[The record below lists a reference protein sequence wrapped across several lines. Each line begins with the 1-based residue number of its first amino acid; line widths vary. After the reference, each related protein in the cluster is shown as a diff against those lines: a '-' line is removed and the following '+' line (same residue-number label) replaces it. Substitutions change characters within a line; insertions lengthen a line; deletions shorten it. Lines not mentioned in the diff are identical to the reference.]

1 MLRLLPWYF
10 NVKIVESQGENN
22 MEVREKL
29 IPVNIENE
37 MKSSFLD
44 YSMSVIVSRALPD
57 VRDGLKPVHRRILYT
72 LKDLN
77 LQPNRPYRKCA
88 KIAGDVSGNYHPH
101 GEAIVYPSLVRLAQS
116 FTMRYTLVNG
126 QGNFGSIDGDPPA
139 AMRYTEARMTPIC
152 QEMLADIEKET
163 VDFIPNYDNT
173 RTEPRV
179 LPSAIPNL
187 LINGSSGIAV
197 GMATN
202 IPPHNL
208 TEIVDGISAVIKNP
222 DITIK
227 SIMSI
232 LPGPDFPTGGFIH
245 GREGIVQAYKT
256 GRGIIQLRARIV
268 REQIPR
274 RKKIN
279 LVIKELPYQVNKS
292 NLLKSIADLV
302 KSKKIEGISDL
313 RDESDRDG
321 TRIVIELQKPEL
333 EGYILSNLYKHT
345 QLQQSFGIIL
355 LAVTEQQPQLFNLK
369 QMIEAFINHRQ
380 EVITRRTLYELRK
393 AEEKAH
399 ILEGFKKA
407 LDHLDKIIALIRASK
422 DPQTAKSSL
431 MKQFAFSEIQ
441 AQAILDMRL
450 QRLTRM
456 ERNKIIKEYQ
466 ETLKL
471 IKELE
476 AILADVNKVLN
487 IIMKDLERI
496 KEQYGDER
504 RTEIIE
510 KTRDIELEDT
520 VKEEDMVISCSI
532 SGYIKRTPL
541 RTYQKQKRGGK
552 GRIGM
557 SMKEEDFVDSLFV
570 APNKSYVLIF
580 TSQGKIHWLKVY
592 EIPEVGASG
601 RGKPIVNLI
610 NIDRDDKVASLVVV
624 KDFEED
630 AFITMCSSKGIIKK
644 TPLKD
649 FSHPQSRGI
658 IAMRLN
664 EGESLLDAK
673 LTDGNQTII
682 LGTNQGKASC
692 FKEKEVRSMQ
702 RNARGVIAMRLRKD
716 DYLIGM
722 AICRNY
728 GYLLTVTDKGYG
740 KRTSLAEY
748 ASHHRGGQGV
758 VNIRLKEKNDRV
770 VAIKWVQDEDEVMII
785 SQQGKIIRFRIKDL
799 RPYGRSTQG
808 MRLMDLGEGDSVVA
822 VAKLAE

>member
-1 MLRLLPWYF
+1 
-10 NVKIVESQGENN
+10 

-29 IPVNIENE
+29 IPVNIEEE

-101 GEAIVYPSLVRLAQS
+101 GEAIVYPSLVRLAQPFS
-116 FTMRYTLVNG
+116 MRYTLVEG

-163 VDFIPNYDNT
+163 VDFVPNYDNT

-208 TEIVDGISAVIKNP
+208 NETVDAIIAVIKSP
-222 DITIK
+222 DISIK
-227 SIMSI
+227 SLMKI

-245 GREGIVQAYKT
+245 GQEGIVQAYKT
-256 GRGIIQLRARIV
+256 GRGIIQLRARII
-268 REQIPR
+268 REQLPR
-274 RKKIN
+274 RKKTN
-279 LVIKELPYQVNKS
+279 LVVKELPYQVNKS
-292 NLLKSIADLV
+292 NLLKAIADLV

-321 TRIVIELQKPEL
+321 TRVVIELQKPEL

-355 LAVTEQQPQLFNLK
+355 LAVAEQQPQLFNLK
-369 QMIEAFINHRQ
+369 QMIEAFINHRK

-393 AEEKAH
+393 AEERAH

-476 AILADVNKVLN
+476 AILADINKVLK

-541 RTYQKQKRGGK
+541 RIYQKQKRGGK

-557 SMKEEDFVDSLFV
+557 SMKEEDIVDNLFI

-580 TSQGKIHWLKVY
+580 TKQGKIHWLKVY

-610 NIDRDDKVASLVVV
+610 NIDRDDMVASLVVV
-624 KDFEED
+624 RDFEEE
-630 AFITMCSSKGIIKK
+630 AFITMCSSQGVIKK
-644 TPLKD
+644 SPLRD

-664 EGESLLDAK
+664 EGETLLDAK
-673 LTDGNQTII
+673 LNESNQTII
-682 LGTNQGKASC
+682 LGTSQGKAIC
-692 FKEKEVRSMQ
+692 FNEKEVRSMQ
-702 RNARGVIAMRLRKD
+702 RNARGVIGIRLKKD
-716 DYLIGM
+716 DYLVGM

-728 GYLLTVTDKGYG
+728 GCLLTVTDKGYG

-748 ASHHRGGQGV
+748 SSHHRGGQGI
-758 VNIRLKEKNDRV
+758 VNIKLRRKDDGV
-770 VAIKWVQDEDEVMII
+770 VALKWVQDEDEVMLI

-808 MRLMDLGEGDSVVA
+808 MRLMDLGEGDFVVA

>member
-1 MLRLLPWYF
+1 
-10 NVKIVESQGENN
+10 

-29 IPVNIENE
+29 IPVNIETE

-152 QEMLADIEKET
+152 QEMLADIEKDT
-163 VDFIPNYDNT
+163 VDFVPNYDNT

-179 LPSAIPNL
+179 LPSSIPNL

-208 TEIVDGISAVIKNP
+208 TEIVDAIIAVIKNP
-222 DITIK
+222 DITLK
-227 SIMSI
+227 SIMNI

-245 GREGIVQAYKT
+245 GREGIVQAYET
-256 GRGIIQLRARIV
+256 GRGIIKLRARIV

-274 RKKIN
+274 RKKTN
-279 LVIKELPYQVNKS
+279 LVVKELPYQVNKS

-321 TRIVIELQKPEL
+321 TRIAIELHKPEL

-355 LAVTEQQPQLFNLK
+355 LAVAEQQPQLFNLK

-380 EVITRRTLYELRK
+380 QVITRRTLYELRK

-431 MKQFAFSEIQ
+431 IKQFAFSEIQ

-450 QRLTRM
+450 HRLTRM
-456 ERNKIIKEYQ
+456 ERNKIVKEYR

-471 IKELE
+471 IKDLE
-476 AILADVNKVLN
+476 AILADVNKVLK

-532 SGYIKRTPL
+532 SGYVKRTPL
-541 RTYQKQKRGGK
+541 RIYQKQKRGGK

-557 SMKEEDFVDSLFV
+557 SMKDEDFVDSLFV

-580 TSQGKIHWLKVY
+580 TNQGKIHWLKVY

-658 IAMRLN
+658 IAMRIN
-664 EGESLLDAK
+664 EGERLLDAK

-682 LGTNQGKASC
+682 LGTSQGRGGC

-702 RNARGVIAMRLRKD
+702 RNARGVIGIRLRKD

-758 VNIRLKEKNDRV
+758 VNIKLKEKNDRV

-785 SQQGKIIRFRIKDL
+785 SHQGKIIRFRIKDL

>member
-1 MLRLLPWYF
+1 
-10 NVKIVESQGENN
+10 

-29 IPVNIENE
+29 IPVNIEEE

-77 LQPNRPYRKCA
+77 LQHNRPFRKCA

-152 QEMLADIEKET
+152 QEMLVDIEKET

-208 TEIVDGISAVIKNP
+208 NETVDAIIAVIKKP
-222 DITIK
+222 DISIK
-227 SIMSI
+227 SLMSI

-256 GRGIIQLRARIV
+256 GRGIIKLRARII

-274 RKKIN
+274 RKRAN
-279 LVIKELPYQVNKS
+279 LVVKELPYQVNKS

-333 EGYILSNLYKHT
+333 EGYILSNLYKYT

-422 DPQTAKSSL
+422 DPQTAKSGL
-431 MKQFAFSEIQ
+431 IKQFAFSEIQ

-456 ERNKIIKEYQ
+456 ERNKIIKEYRD
-466 ETLKL
+466 TLKL

-510 KTRDIELEDT
+510 KTKDIELEDT

-557 SMKEEDFVDSLFV
+557 SMKDEDFVDSLFI

-580 TSQGKIHWLKVY
+580 TNQGKIHWLKVY

-630 AFITMCSSKGIIKK
+630 AFITMCSNKGVIKK

-682 LGTNQGKASC
+682 LGTSQGKASC

-702 RNARGVIAMRLRKD
+702 RNARGVIGIRLRKD

-758 VNIRLKEKNDRV
+758 VNIKLKEKNDRV

>member
-10 NVKIVESQGENN
+10 NVKIVESLGEKN

-29 IPVNIENE
+29 IPVNIETE

-152 QEMLADIEKET
+152 QEMLADIEKDT
-163 VDFIPNYDNT
+163 VDFVPNYDNT

-179 LPSAIPNL
+179 LPSSIPNL

-208 TEIVDGISAVIKNP
+208 TEIVDAIIAVIKNP
-222 DITIK
+222 DITLK
-227 SIMSI
+227 SIMNI

-245 GREGIVQAYKT
+245 GREGIVQAYET
-256 GRGIIQLRARIV
+256 GRGIIKLRARIV

-274 RKKIN
+274 RKKTN
-279 LVIKELPYQVNKS
+279 LVVKELPYQVNKS

-321 TRIVIELQKPEL
+321 TRIAIELHKPEL

-355 LAVTEQQPQLFNLK
+355 LAVAEQQPQLFNLK

-380 EVITRRTLYELRK
+380 QVITRRTLYELRK

-431 MKQFAFSEIQ
+431 IKQFAFSEIQ

-450 QRLTRM
+450 HRLTRM
-456 ERNKIIKEYQ
+456 ERNKIVKEYR

-471 IKELE
+471 IKDLE
-476 AILADVNKVLN
+476 AILADVNKVLK

-532 SGYIKRTPL
+532 SGYVKRTPL
-541 RTYQKQKRGGK
+541 RIYQKQKRGGK

-557 SMKEEDFVDSLFV
+557 SMKDEDFVDSLFV

-580 TSQGKIHWLKVY
+580 TNQGKIHWLKVY

-658 IAMRLN
+658 IAMRIN
-664 EGESLLDAK
+664 EGERLLDAK

-682 LGTNQGKASC
+682 LGTSQGRGGC

-702 RNARGVIAMRLRKD
+702 RNARGVIGIRLRKD

-758 VNIRLKEKNDRV
+758 VNIKLKEKNDRV

-785 SQQGKIIRFRIKDL
+785 SHQGKIIRFRIKDL